1 MLDVPPE
8 HTGLHPLKAP
18 CIFHRDDGIRSGD
31 HAAQDE
37 AAIKVALVPTEQFP
51 MRFGV
56 FRHQGSQTNLL
67 RRSLHPILAELK
79 LEKAGLHAMRR
90 FRTTWLR
97 KQRAPEDLIK
107 FWLGHAKES
116 VTDGYSKLADD
127 VEFRAEVAETDVV

>member
-1 MLDVPPE
+1 
-8 HTGLHPLKAP
+8 
-18 CIFHRDDGIRSGD
+18 
-31 HAAQDE
+31 
-37 AAIKVALVPTEQFP
+37 
-51 MRFGV
+51 
-56 FRHQGSQTNLL
+56 
-67 RRSLHPILAELK
+67 
-79 LEKAGLHAMRR
+79 MRR